1 MGKEAAC
8 VEMHNKVGSYMVE
21 NGPTGLPRSFPCAS
35 THDIPMKITIATVTL
50 ERKRTKQQSVKRI
63 VQVEAKPNRRGYDA
77 PAPPTPCESPTPR
90 EYLYAKSM
98 EWTVWED

>member
-1 MGKEAAC
+1 MTSDYGKRWARLTVAE
-8 VEMHNKVGSYMVE
+8 VV
-21 NGPTGLPRSFPCAS
+21 GPTGLPRSFPCAS

-63 VQVEAKPNRRGYDA
+63 VQVEAKSNRRGYDA
-77 PAPPTPCESPTPR
+77 PAPPTPCEAPMPR